1 MKVICETKQL
11 VLREFFEI
19 DSFELFQMNSDKEL
33 MKIVNEK
40 PYKSE
45 EEAQF
50 FIENM
55 EKHYQDFGFGLWGV
69 HEKKSG
75 RFVGWGGLRQTKFG
89 PVINIRLKRKFWEKR
104 YGTEVLNAVIN
115 CAKNELKLE
124 RISAKAN
131 PNAPATIMLL
141 QQSEMKQSYE
151 NELVFRL

>member
-19 DSFELFQMNSDKEL
+19 DAYELFQMNSDQEL

-50 FIENM
+50 FIQNM
-55 EKHYQDFGFGLWGV
+55 EKHYQEFGFGLWGV

-75 RFVGWGGLRQTKFG
+75 RFVGWGGLRATKFG
-89 PVINIRLKRKFWEKR
+89 PVVNIRLKRKFQNKG
-104 YGTEVLNAVIN
+104 YGTEVLNAIVDY
-115 CAKNELKLE
+115 AKNELKLDK
-124 RISAKAN
+124 IAAKAN
-131 PNAPATIMLL
+131 VNQPETLKLLQKSKL
-141 QQSEMKQSYE
+141 QQSEE
-151 NELVFRL
+151 NELIYKL

>member
-55 EKHYQDFGFGLWGV
+55 E
-69 HEKKSG
+69 
-75 RFVGWGGLRQTKFG
+75 
-89 PVINIRLKRKFWEKR
+89 
-104 YGTEVLNAVIN
+104 
-115 CAKNELKLE
+115 
-124 RISAKAN
+124 
-131 PNAPATIMLL
+131 
-141 QQSEMKQSYE
+141 
-151 NELVFRL
+151 

>member
-19 DSFELFQMNSDKEL
+19 DAYELFQMNSDQEL

-50 FIENM
+50 FIQNM
-55 EKHYQDFGFGLWGV
+55 EKHYQEFGFGLWGV

-89 PVINIRLKRKFWEKR
+89 PVVNIRLKRKFQNK
-104 YGTEVLNAVIN
+104 G
-115 CAKNELKLE
+115 
-124 RISAKAN
+124 
-131 PNAPATIMLL
+131 
-141 QQSEMKQSYE
+141 
-151 NELVFRL
+151 